1 MEIDKNSTFYIN
13 ARKRIQEYIAN
24 GGDID
29 RLDSKHPLYKY
40 IKNHKQGKGLT
51 VDEKFALLGYTRNY
65 QRESTIRQNLINKI
79 NAYLE
84 AGGSFH
90 IRRKNLPFFNHLR
103 VYAQYLKEQGIEMS
117 HEQIM
122 REDLG
127 YKQYSDLYFRSI
139 GINHLAKYRDSE
151 GFVDSYRD
159 NRQFRLYI
167 SDLSITFGIPYYLTV
182 TLLADEKLRDYE
194 VSLDKVAY
202 TKQILTNY
210 VREHGS
216 FVGIT
221 LKNKKIYD
229 EFCYLIRHFSDGT
242 QQKFSRIEW
251 LEIFGLADFD
261 HKFSEETSGAEVDV
275 TEIMQRLKREYGE
288 EFVLTKNIN
297 SMDYSKILR
306 KAIELD
312 ISVEDLFR
320 MYEINY
326 AGTARSR
333 LSAVKL
339 NHVPYL
345 KEMKNLRD
353 ALMEGY
359 GVKMSAGFTKEEVFE
374 AKVKAVKTVYAEFKD
389 RLEHYLPTSCC
400 LEEKKKGTDL

>member
-79 NAYLE
+79 DAYLE

-103 VYAQYLKEQGIEMS
+103 VYAYYLKEQGIEMS

-127 YKQYSDLYFRSI
+127 YKQYSDLYFRSL
-139 GINHLAKYRDSE
+139 GINHLAKFRDSE
-151 GFVDSYRD
+151 GFVDRYRD

-167 SDLSITFGIPYYLTV
+167 SDLSITLGIPYYLTV
-182 TLLADEKLRDYE
+182 TLLVDEKLRDYE

-202 TKQILTNY
+202 TRQLLANY
-210 VREHGS
+210 AYEHGS
-216 FVGIT
+216 FVGIRS
-221 LKNKKIYD
+221 KNIKLYD
-229 EFCYLIRHFSDGT
+229 AFNYLVSHFSDGT
-242 QQKFSRIEW
+242 EQRFSKPEW
-251 LEIFGLADFD
+251 LEIFGLSDYD
-261 HKFSEETSGAEVDV
+261 HKFNEVQAQKEIDI
-275 TEIMQRLKREYGE
+275 EAIMQRLKQEYGDRQ
-288 EFVLTKNIN
+288 LLSKNIHSN
-297 SMDYSKILR
+297 DYSKILK
-306 KAIELD
+306 KAISLN
-312 ISVEDLFR
+312 ISIEDLFK

-326 AGTARSR
+326 EGTPRPR

-345 KEMKNLRD
+345 KEMKSLRD

-359 GVKMSAGFTKEEVFE
+359 GVKLSAGFTKEEVFE
-374 AKVKAVKTVYAEFKD
+374 AKVMAVKKVYEEFKD
-389 RLEHYLPTSCC
+389 RLENYLPIC
-400 LEEKKKGTDL
+400 LTDVNIKGTTK